1 MAPDAGFR
9 PCGLSGTVVGIL
21 LNHAPAL
28 QALDAAAH
36 LLPYNMPPVAPVLY
50 IKPRNCLAGD
60 GAKVA
65 VPADASELEMGAT
78 LGIVMGRTT
87 CRVTPDEALD
97 CVAGYTIV
105 CDISIP
111 HEVFYR
117 PSVRLKARDGFCPMD
132 PTVVSRDKVAAPD
145 NLAVQVWVDDV
156 LVQSARTSERIRPV
170 AQLIADVSEF
180 MTLAAGDVLMLGA
193 SAHAPRA
200 RAGQQIRIAMEGLG
214 ELGFTLVPE
223 GLLS

>member
-1 MAPDAGFR
+1 MTPDFGFR
-9 PCGLSGTVVGIL
+9 PDGLSGTVVGIL

-28 QALDAAAH
+28 EALDAVAH
-36 LLPYNMPPVAPVLY
+36 LPPYNMPPVAPVLY

-60 GAKVA
+60 GARVV
-65 VPADASELEMGAT
+65 VPADALELEVGAT
-78 LGIVMGRTT
+78 LGIVMGRTA
-87 CRVTPDEALD
+87 CRVTPDEAFD

-111 HEVFYR
+111 HEVYYR
-117 PSVRLKARDGFCPMD
+117 PSVRLKAHDGFCPMG

-145 NLAVQVWVDDV
+145 NLAVQIWVDDM
-156 LVQSARTSERIRPV
+156 LVQSTRTSERIRPV